1 MRLFREMREDASA
14 AVSAASKA
22 ALAVSKVSRRL
33 DVIEE
38 RLKALEDAV
47 NEEQSQ
53 KLRKEKEFIDGMYGI
68 LNYDV
73 GAAKRAKGRE
83 LNE

>member
-22 ALAVSKVSRRL
+22 ALAVAKVSRRL